1 MSEKVLF
8 GVDLGGLVGVG
19 KNGWGMTCG
28 RVEEAV
34 EGLEEVSKL
43 IYVDEGGR
51 SIWEEGS
58 AKKLGEDVN
67 RGGELCRTIEEG
79 V

>member
-1 MSEKVLF
+1 VSEKVF
-8 GVDLGGLVGVG
+8 GVGLVGVG
-19 KNGWGMTCG
+19 KNGWAMTCG

-34 EGLEEVSKL
+34 EGLEELSKL
-43 IYVDEGGR
+43 IYVDEGGT

-58 AKKLGEDVN
+58 AKLGEDVN